1 MWPRSKLVCAR
12 LAVLTVALGT
22 SACVRPPLE
31 PGCPT
36 LGAGDL
42 VISEIRGEQAGTD
55 TRGQWVELYNA
66 SAASVALAGVQLVL
80 RPLASAAT
88 TITVRDRQL
97 SIASG
102 GYSVLA
108 VDRVCSSEACV
119 DRLPPDADYGFGDD
133 YTRDL
138 PAGAIVEVWSCG
150 VLVDSLLYRA
160 LPDTGSL
167 SLSGAAPPDAALNDV
182 ASDDAGEVIAPFC
195 ADETEATGGGTEVGL
210 PGTPGAPN
218 LECP

>member
-1 MWPRSKLVCAR
+1 M
-12 LAVLTVALGT
+12 
-22 SACVRPPLE
+22 
-31 PGCPT
+31 
-36 LGAGDL
+36 
-42 VISEIRGEQAGTD
+42 
-55 TRGQWVELYNA
+55 
-66 SAASVALAGVQLVL
+66 
-80 RPLASAAT
+80 
-88 TITVRDRQL
+88 
-97 SIASG
+97 
-102 GYSVLA
+102 LA
-108 VDRVCSSEACV
+108 VDRVCSSDACV
-119 DRLPPDADYGFGDD
+119 DRLPPDADYGFGED
-133 YTRDL
+133 YTSDL

-195 ADETEATGGGTEVGL
+195 ADETLAVGGTEVGL

>member
-12 LAVLTVALGT
+12 LAVVTVALGT
-22 SACVRPPLE
+22 GACVRPPLE

-42 VISEIRGEQAGTD
+42 VISEIRGEQSGTD
-55 TRGQWVELYNA
+55 TRGQWIELYNA

-88 TITVRDRQL
+88 SITLRDRQL
-97 SIASG
+97 SVASG
-102 GYSVLA
+102 GYTVLA
-108 VDRVCSSEACV
+108 VDRVCSSDACV

-150 VLVDSLLYRA
+150 VLIDSLLYRA
-160 LPDTGSL
+160 LPDVGTL

-182 ASDDAGEVIAPFC
+182 ASDDAGAVVAPFC
-195 ADETEATGGGTEVGL
+195 ADETPAVGGGTDVGL